1 MSRQMLQARRLGAV
15 SALLFA
21 VGAGVMT
28 PTASGQGGA
37 QADRQY
43 VRLSEI
49 RVKPEA
55 MADWMEIQK
64 TEAIPM
70 EKKAGY
76 PWRQVWS
83 SGNEFFDRLIIEP
96 IATLADLDRGNAA
109 VRTIGAE
116 ASAALHAR
124 IQRTVTGVRS
134 VIAEVRP
141 DLGYGPPPERPR
153 LAVLTIIDVVHG
165 QARDFEAF
173 LKTEAGPALKKD
185 GTAWMS
191 VMQVLFG
198 DDANRYFVWTP
209 TANYAE
215 LSKGN
220 PLERGFGPDGA
231 RMLAEKTRAMVARFE
246 RRVVRYSNDL
256 SYINMP
262 AAPR

>member
-1 MSRQMLQARRLGAV
+1 MSV
-15 SALLFA
+15 LLLA

-28 PTASGQGGA
+28 HPASGQAVA
-37 QADRQY
+37 QGDRQY

-49 RVKPEA
+49 RLKPEA
-55 MADWMEIQK
+55 MADWTEIQK

-76 PWRQVWS
+76 RWRQVWS

-96 IATLADLDRGNAA
+96 IATLADLDGGNVA

-124 IQRTVTGVRS
+124 IQRTVNGVRS

-153 LAVLTIIDVVHG
+153 LAVLMIIDVVHG
-165 QARDFEAF
+165 RARDFEAF
-173 LKTEAGPALKKD
+173 LKTEAVPALKKD

-215 LSKGN
+215 LSKGS
-220 PLERGFGPDGA
+220 PLERGFGADGA
-231 RMLAEKTRAMVARFE
+231 RVLAEKTRAMIGRVE
-246 RRVVRYSNDL
+246 RRVVRYSNEL
-256 SYINMP
+256 SYINTP
-262 AAPR
+262 SASR

>member
-1 MSRQMLQARRLGAV
+1 MRQARGFMTV
-15 SALLFA
+15 LLLA
-21 VGAGVMT
+21 VGAGVFT
-28 PTASGQGGA
+28 PPASGQAVA

-43 VRLSEI
+43 VRLTEI

-55 MADWMEIQK
+55 IADWIEIQK

-70 EKKAGY
+70 ETKAGR

-96 IATLADLDRGNAA
+96 IASLADLDGGNLA

-124 IQRTVTGVRS
+124 IQRTANGVRS

-141 DLGYGPPPERPR
+141 DLGYGRPPERPR
-153 LAVLTIIDVVHG
+153 LAVLTIIDVAHG

-173 LKTEAGPALKKD
+173 LKTDAVPALKKD

-191 VMQVLFG
+191 VVQVLFG
-198 DDANRYFVWTP
+198 DDANRYFVWAP

-215 LSKGN
+215 LSKGS

-231 RMLAEKTRAMVARFE
+231 RVLAEKTRAMVARFE
-246 RRVVRYSNDL
+246 RRVVRYNNDL
-256 SYINMP
+256 SYINTL

>member
-1 MSRQMLQARRLGAV
+1 MRQATRFVAV
-15 SALLFA
+15 SALLL
-21 VGAGVMT
+21 GAATGIIGSGVSAQ
-28 PTASGQGGA
+28 TAA

-70 EKKAGY
+70 EKKAGS

-96 IATLADLDRGNAA
+96 IATLADLDGGNLA

-116 ASAALHAR
+116 ESAALHAR
-124 IQRTVTGVRS
+124 IQRTANGDRS

-141 DLGYGPPPERPR
+141 DLGYGPPPQRPR
-153 LAVLTIIDVVHG
+153 LAVLTIIDVAHG
-165 QARDFEAF
+165 QARGFEAF
-173 LKTEAGPALKKD
+173 LKTEAVPALKKD

-220 PLERGFGPDGA
+220 PLERGFGADGA
-231 RMLAEKTRAMVARFE
+231 LVLAEKTRAMIVRFE

-256 SYINMP
+256 SYINTP

>member
-1 MSRQMLQARRLGAV
+1 MRQARRFGAV
-15 SALLFA
+15 SVLLLA
-21 VGAGVMT
+21 VGGGVIT
-28 PTASGQGGA
+28 PAASGQAVA

-55 MADWMEIQK
+55 MADWVEIQK

-70 EKKAGY
+70 EKKAGF

-96 IATLADLDRGNAA
+96 IATLADLDGGNVA
-109 VRTIGAE
+109 VKTIGAE

-124 IQRTVTGVRS
+124 IQRTANGVRS
-134 VIAEVRP
+134 VIAEVRS

-153 LAVLTIIDVVHG
+153 LAVLTIIDVAPGH
-165 QARDFEAF
+165 ARDFEAF
-173 LKTEAGPALKKD
+173 LKTEAVPALKKD

-209 TANYAE
+209 TANYAD

-220 PLERGFGPDGA
+220 PLERGFGADGA
-231 RMLAEKTRAMVARFE
+231 RVLADKTRGMIARFE

-256 SYINMP
+256 SYINTP

>member
-1 MSRQMLQARRLGAV
+1 MLQQKRCGPV
-15 SALLFA
+15 SVLLLVVVA
-21 VGAGVMT
+21 AVMT
-28 PTASGQGGA
+28 PPASA
-37 QADRQY
+37 QAIAQTDRQY

-55 MADWMEIQK
+55 MADWMEIQR

-70 EKKAGY
+70 EKKAGR

-96 IATLADLDRGNAA
+96 IATLADLDGGNTA

-124 IQRTVTGVRS
+124 IQRTATGVRS
-134 VIAEVRP
+134 VITEVRP
-141 DLGYGPPPERPR
+141 DLGYGPLPERPR
-153 LAVLTIIDVVHG
+153 LVVLTIIDVAHG

-173 LKTEAGPALKKD
+173 LKAEAVPALKKD
-185 GTAWMS
+185 GTAWVS

-198 DDANRYFVWTP
+198 DDAGRYFVWTP

-215 LSKGN
+215 LSKGS
-220 PLERGFGPDGA
+220 PLERGFGADGA
-231 RMLAEKTRAMVARFE
+231 RVLAEKTRAMIVRFE

-256 SYINMP
+256 SYINTA
-262 AAPR
+262 AAPQ

>member
-1 MSRQMLQARRLGAV
+1 MLKTRA
-15 SALLFA
+15 SAAATVLLLA
-21 VGAGVMT
+21 VGAAVIT
-28 PTASGQGGA
+28 PPARGQAVA

-55 MADWMEIQK
+55 MADWIEIQK

-70 EKKAGY
+70 EKKAGR

-96 IATLADLDRGNAA
+96 IASLADLDGGNLA

-124 IQRTVTGVRS
+124 IQRTANGVRS

-153 LAVLTIIDVVHG
+153 LAVLAIIDVAHG
-165 QARDFEAF
+165 QGRDFEAF
-173 LKTEAGPALKKD
+173 LKTEAVPALKKD

-191 VMQVLFG
+191 VVQVLFG

-215 LSKGN
+215 LSKGS
-220 PLERGFGPDGA
+220 PLERGFGADGA
-231 RMLAEKTRAMVARFE
+231 RVLADKTRAMVARFE

-256 SYINMP
+256 SYINTP
-262 AAPR
+262 AVPR

>member
-1 MSRQMLQARRLGAV
+1 MVRARRSGTV
-15 SALLFA
+15 SALLVA
-21 VGAGVMT
+21 VCAGVT
-28 PTASGQGGA
+28 PSASGQVVA

-76 PWRQVWS
+76 PWRQVCS

-96 IATLADLDRGNAA
+96 IATLADLDGGNAA

-124 IQRTVTGVRS
+124 IQRTANGVRS
-134 VIAEVRP
+134 VIAEIRP
-141 DLGYGPPPERPR
+141 DLGYGPLPERPR
-153 LAVLTIIDVVHG
+153 LAVLTIIDVVYG

-185 GTAWMS
+185 GTVWMS

-220 PLERGFGPDGA
+220 PLERGFGADGT
-231 RMLAEKTRAMVARFE
+231 RVLAEKTRAMIARFE

-256 SYINMP
+256 SYINTP

>member
-1 MSRQMLQARRLGAV
+1 MPQARRVGVV
-15 SALLFA
+15 SVLLLA
-21 VGAGVMT
+21 IGVGPMT
-28 PTASGQGGA
+28 PPVSGQAVA

-55 MADWMEIQK
+55 MADWVEIQK

-70 EKKAGY
+70 EKKAGF

-96 IATLADLDRGNAA
+96 IATLADLDGGNAA

-124 IQRTVTGVRS
+124 IQRTANGVRS

-153 LAVLTIIDVVHG
+153 LAVLTIIDVTHG
-165 QARDFEAF
+165 EARNFEAF
-173 LKTEAGPALKKD
+173 LKSEAVPALKKD

-220 PLERGFGPDGA
+220 PLERGFGADGA
-231 RMLAEKTRAMVARFE
+231 RVLADKTRTMIARFE
-246 RRVVRYSNDL
+246 RRVVRYNNDL
-256 SYINMP
+256 SYINT
-262 AAPR
+262 AASR